1 MSMTTKLS
9 ITARYL
15 LTYIRYKT
23 NNNRPFFANNDTIA
37 KAIGCTT
44 ASTKVIINKLI
55 REGYITKTTDD
66 KKRRNLSLSGKD
78 FVPLDGVYMNNVE
91 KSLLKQDV
99 KNQENWANYL
109 QQENESYQAR
119 IKTLE
124 DELANLRRQIIDFQ
138 TKEVCPKPKEPITPQ
153 PKFTPNN
160 PTPNGENPNIVI
172 AEILKK
178 IKGEQNEYEFNE

>member
-1 MSMTTKLS
+1 MTTKLS

-23 NNNRPFFANNDTIA
+23 NNNRPFFASNDTIA

-78 FVPLDGVYMNNVE
+78 FVPLNGVYMNNVE
-91 KSLLKQDV
+91 KSLLKQDA

-124 DELANLRRQIIDFQ
+124 DELTNLRQQIIEFQ
-138 TKEVCPKPKEPITPQ
+138 PQKVCPKPEEPIALQ
-153 PKFTPNN
+153 SEFTPNN
-160 PTPNGENPNIVI
+160 PTTSGENPNIVI